1 MKASGIEEADAQ
13 RKAKFAVDSRD
24 VKLHYL
30 YNKVMRDASPEN
42 HAALMEEVNYR
53 MKVDEIFKA
62 LNPNYTLGTQPTN
75 IDFDCYSEMIEVF
88 ENACFP
94 FEEYSMK
101 YMGQLV
107 HECEGFRFFPEAKET
122 MIARFSEVCNNIVF

>member
-1 MKASGIEEADAQ
+1 MKASGMEQIDAQ

-30 YNKVMRDASPEN
+30 YNMVMREATPEN
-42 HAALMEEVNYR
+42 HAALMNEVNYR
-53 MKVDEIFKA
+53 MKVDDIFKT
-62 LNPNYTLGTQPTN
+62 LNPNFTLGTQPTN
-75 IDFDCYSEMIEVF
+75 IDFDCYREMIGEF
-88 ENACFP
+88 ENTCFP

-122 MIARFSEVCNNIVF
+122 MKARFAEVCGNIVF